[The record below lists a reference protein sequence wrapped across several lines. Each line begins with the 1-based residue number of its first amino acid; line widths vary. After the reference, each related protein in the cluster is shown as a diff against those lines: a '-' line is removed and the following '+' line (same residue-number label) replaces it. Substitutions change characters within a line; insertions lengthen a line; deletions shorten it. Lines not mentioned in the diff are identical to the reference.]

1 MNLFGILLRKELK
14 GFRNVRKSILGGII
28 GAVTI
33 LAIMAAFVYLFIGL
47 TERFTTL
54 KISRQI
60 LTLFIFVIFALSIIL
75 SLNKAANI
83 MFSDKEILQPL
94 PLDPYLVMLSKL
106 SALFIYQ
113 LISTGAIALP
123 IFIAFGI
130 TSGSGA
136 VFYIKAI
143 FCVIILAIAA
153 TAISA
158 LISPLFNRIKKF
170 LLSHGPLFLIL
181 SLIFIFALFF
191 LYKYILDIIIG
202 LIRDRRLQFVFNSRT
217 VDKIKSVAECLLF
230 SNSLG
235 KFLSGENLWAAF
247 VCLVISAGALVG
259 SFFLCERLLRR
270 SNKDSSVKATAKAT
284 NKLRSVKGALIYKEI
299 NELVRT
305 PGYMFS
311 YLSIVLSLPALTY
324 LTMGVLNEV
333 VAQLLTT
340 SLIAPFAL
348 LIIVLYSTVSNT
360 FAGDAVSREGSKLS
374 IVKTIPVS
382 YKLQVGVK
390 LLLSLGIAG
399 VAIIITGVLVVASG
413 MVTPIDGL
421 IISIVALLSTAASI
435 IGMINNDLGGVDS
448 ERNTASSVV
457 KSFMFSIFIGA
468 IACAL
473 ATFFGDNLLFIYA
486 FPLVLSVLYLVMVAL
501 RYVKSMERRIEAL

>member
-1 MNLFGILLRKELK
+1 MKLYGVLLRKELS
-14 GFRNVRKSILGGII
+14 GFRSGRKSILGGII

-47 TERFTTL
+47 SERFISL

-60 LTLFIFVIFALSIIL
+60 LTLFIFVMLIMSIVL

-113 LISTGAIALP
+113 LISSGAIALP

-130 TSGSGA
+130 TSGLG
-136 VFYIKAI
+136 VGFYFKAI

-158 LISPLFNRIKKF
+158 LVSPLFNAVKKF
-170 LLSHGPLFLIL
+170 LLGHGPLFLIL
-181 SLIFIFALFF
+181 SLVFICGLFF
-191 LYKYILDIIIG
+191 VYKYVLDIIIG
-202 LIRDRRLQFVFNSRT
+202 LIRDRRLQFVFNSST
-217 VDKIKSVAECLLF
+217 VDKIKTVAKCLLF
-230 SNSLG
+230 SDSLG
-235 KFLSGENLWAAF
+235 MFLSGENLWAAF
-247 VCLVISAGALVG
+247 ICLLISAGALVG
-259 SFFLCERLLRR
+259 SFFLCERLLSR
-270 SNKDSSVKATAKAT
+270 SGKERQAKAT
-284 NKLRSVKGALIYKEI
+284 TKASNKLRSVKGALICKEI

-311 YLSIVLSLPALTY
+311 YLSIALSLPALTY
-324 LTMGVLNEV
+324 LTMGVLSEV
-333 VAQLLTT
+333 VSQLLTD
-340 SLIAPFAL
+340 SLIAPFAM

-382 YKLQVGVK
+382 YKLQIGIK
-390 LLLSLGIAG
+390 LLLSLCIAC
-399 VAIIITGVLVVASG
+399 VAIVVTIVLVVATG
-413 MVTPIDGL
+413 MISPLDGVL
-421 IISIVALLSTAASI
+421 IFVVAAVSTAASI
-435 IGMINNDLGGVDS
+435 VGMINNDLGGMDP
-448 ERNTASSVV
+448 EKNTASSVI
-457 KSFMFSIFIGA
+457 KGFLYSIIIGA
-468 IACAL
+468 IACVF
-473 ATFFGDNLLFIYA
+473 TIFSSKYIMFIYVV
-486 FPLVLSVLYLVMVAL
+486 PLVVSILYFVLVIM
-501 RYVKSMERRIEAL
+501 RYFKNMERRIEAL